1 MRSYKMTSIMLN
13 LSLDEIVVLGL
24 MVSSFIECD
33 EDYIQDPSQPD
44 LDEVDKE
51 LNVLYSL
58 REKLSKITELH
69 NIMSPHGCRD

>member
-1 MRSYKMTSIMLN
+1 MTSIMLN
-13 LSLDEIVVLGL
+13 LSLDEIVVLGT
-24 MVSSFIECD
+24 MVSSLIECD

-58 REKLSKITELH
+58 REKLSKITELTE
-69 NIMSPHGCRD
+69 